1 MSNKTFEA
9 IAFQFSKIIIIIII
23 IMILKRFLSQAARRR
38 KVIVPVS
45 VFASLLCVDSVN
57 LCFKN

>member
-9 IAFQFSKIIIIIII
+9 IAFQFSKIIIIII

>member
-9 IAFQFSKIIIIIII
+9 IAFQFSKIIIII